1 MAEAAKR
8 KATYEDLLRVRGNM
22 IAEIVCGTLVTQP
35 RPASPHAWVATVLT
49 GDLSG
54 PFQRGRGGPG
64 GWVLLYE
71 PELHLGAD
79 MLVPDIA
86 GWRRERMP
94 EMPEVP
100 FFTLAP
106 DWVLEIVSPSTA
118 AHDRVDKAGIYARE
132 RVSFFWLI
140 DPAARTLE
148 TYVLENQ
155 RWVGIGAWKGD
166 EKVRAQPF
174 DAVQIELGE
183 LWAR

>member
-8 KATYEDLLRVRGNM
+8 QATYEDLLLVRENM
-22 IAEIVCGTLVTQP
+22 IAEIVHGSLVTQP
-35 RPASPHAWVATVLT
+35 RPASPHAMVATVLT

-71 PELHLGAD
+71 PELHVGGD
-79 MLVPDIA
+79 ILVPDIA

-94 EMPEVP
+94 EMPEVSY
-100 FFTLAP
+100 FTLAP

-132 RVSFFWLI
+132 GVRYFWLI

-148 TYVLENQ
+148 SHILEDG
-155 RWVGIGAWKGD
+155 RWVRIGAWKGD

-174 DAVQIELGE
+174 DAIELELGE